1 MKQED
6 LRDIFKKVSNSFCT
20 STIVASP
27 EPLPPTLSTS
37 STMMAPENTKED
49 HDPAD
54 NGDIKTE
61 YFIIQ
66 HLSSTMHVG
75 IIEF

>member
-27 EPLPPTLSTS
+27 EPLLHTLST
-37 STMMAPENTKED
+37 STMMAPENTKEN
-49 HDPAD
+49 HNPAD
-54 NGDIKTE
+54 NRDIQME
-61 YFIIQ
+61 YF
-66 HLSSTMHVG
+66 SD
-75 IIEF
+75 